1 MEAIDAHGKPFNR
14 ALLVTVLLIGTFV
27 TVLNQTVL
35 ATALPTLMKSLHESL
50 GTVQWLTTGFML
62 VNGIMIPI
70 SAWLSHRYNTKWLY
84 LGSMII
90 FLIGTVMSYLATNFT
105 ELLTGRLIQA
115 VSVGITMPLLQVI
128 MLSIFPANKRGA
140 AMGMAGLVV
149 GLAPALGPTLSG
161 WIIDNYKW
169 QTIFGIMI
177 PIIAIVIIA
186 GLFFMRPVIKTGKH
200 PLDLLSF
207 IISSIGF
214 GSLLY
219 GFSEVSSKGWSD
231 IQWVIMPLVV
241 GLIFITLFIWRQ
253 LTIANPLL
261 EVRVFKNR
269 QFAVTTILASIVLI
283 AMIGAELVIPQ
294 YLQTIRNMSPFH
306 AGLTLLPGALLIGF
320 MSPITG
326 RIYDSMG
333 AKRLVIAG
341 LTILTLGTIP
351 FIFLTEST
359 PVINII
365 VLYSLRMFGISMV
378 MMPATTAGM
387 QSLSGDVVAHGTAA
401 NNTTR
406 QVASSMGTA
415 LMISVL
421 SNVVS
426 NNMPAKHLLT
436 SSPFVYKD
444 ETLKAALSGYHAA
457 FAVAAMFA
465 VVGLL
470 VAFLMHDK
478 EKGKILIDGGKQR

>member
-1 MEAIDAHGKPFNR
+1 MEAVDAHGKPFNR
-14 ALLVTVLLIGTFV
+14 GLLVAVLLIGTFV

-84 LGSMII
+84 LGSMVI
-90 FLIGTVMSYLATNFT
+90 FLIGTVMSYMATAFPQLLA
-105 ELLTGRLIQA
+105 GRLIQA
-115 VSVGITMPLLQVI
+115 IAVGVTMPLLQVI
-128 MLSIFPANKRGA
+128 MLSIFPANKRGT

-169 QTIFGIMI
+169 QAIFGIMI
-177 PIIAIVIIA
+177 PIISIVIIA
-186 GLFFMRPVIKTGKH
+186 GLFFMRPVIKTEKH
-200 PLDLLSF
+200 PLDFLSF

-219 GFSEVSSKGWSD
+219 GFSEVSSKGWGD
-231 IQWVIMPLVV
+231 FKWVILPLIIGV
-241 GLIFITLFIWRQ
+241 IFIALFIWRQ
-253 LTIANPLL
+253 LKVANPLL
-261 EVRVFKNR
+261 QVRVFKNR
-269 QFAVTTILASIVLI
+269 QFAVTTVLSSIVLI

-294 YLQTIRNMSPFH
+294 YLQTIRSMSPFH

-326 RIYDSMG
+326 RIYDKMG
-333 AKRLVIAG
+333 AKRLVLAG

-351 FIFLTEST
+351 FIFLTENT
-359 PVINII
+359 PLINII

-387 QSLSGDVVAHGTAA
+387 QSLSGAVVAHGTAA

-426 NNMPAKHLLT
+426 NNMPAKSLLK
-436 SSPFVYKD
+436 SAPFEYKD
-444 ETLKAALSGYHAA
+444 HALSAALSGYHAA
-457 FAVAAMFA
+457 FAVAAAFA
-465 VVGLL
+465 IVGLL
-470 VAFLMHDK
+470 VSLLMHDK
-478 EKGKILIDGGKQR
+478 EKSQIIIDGGKKR

>member
-231 IQWVIMPLVV
+231 VQWVIMPLVV

-444 ETLKAALSGYHAA
+444 EALKAALSGYHAA

>member
-1 MEAIDAHGKPFNR
+1 MEAIDAHGKSFNR

-231 IQWVIMPLVV
+231 VQWVIMPLVV

-444 ETLKAALSGYHAA
+444 EALKAALSGYHAA

>member
-1 MEAIDAHGKPFNR
+1 
-14 ALLVTVLLIGTFV
+14 
-27 TVLNQTVL
+27 
-35 ATALPTLMKSLHESL
+35 
-50 GTVQWLTTGFML
+50 
-62 VNGIMIPI
+62 
-70 SAWLSHRYNTKWLY
+70 
-84 LGSMII
+84 MII

-231 IQWVIMPLVV
+231 VQWVIMPLVV

-444 ETLKAALSGYHAA
+444 EALKAALSGYHAA